1 MTGRLV
7 VTAFISL
14 AVAAP
19 VTYKI
24 TMAGDDDMRRQYIW
38 VATAGLVAMT
48 SLNLVGGTAQAE
60 PLANSAAAPTP
71 SGNEWLGRLVL
82 IAVVAAAVGAFTA
95 LQLRTWSRRRRP
107 PSRRSRDIY
116 DWRTLP
122 PPPQEDDPGPSEV
135 PFGQQE
141 SYGPLWRYGAPKGY
155 RRDYE
160 PGCEPARGPGYAGD
174 SDAGDGPDPG
184 YSPGAGR
191 PWSVPGESPAA
202 GRPWSVPGDGAGAR
216 RPRSDPGESPGYG
229 PGGRLPWDVPGDV
242 PRDWRP

>member
-1 MTGRLV
+1 MTVRLV

-38 VATAGLVAMT
+38 LATAGLVAMT
-48 SLNLVGGTAQAE
+48 SLSLTGGAAQAE
-60 PLANSAAAPTP
+60 PLANSAAAPAPAP

-82 IAVVAAAVGAFTA
+82 VAIVAAAVGAFTA
-95 LQLRTWSRRRRP
+95 LQLRAWSRRRRS

-122 PPPQEDDPGPSEV
+122 PPPHEDDPEPGEM

-141 SYGPLWRYGAPKGY
+141 SYGPVWRYGAPKGY

-160 PGCEPARGPGYAGD
+160 PGSEPARGPGYGRD

-184 YSPGAGR
+184 DSPGARR
-191 PWSVPGESPAA
+191 PWSVPDDSPGAR
-202 GRPWSVPGDGAGAR
+202 RPWSVPGDG
-216 RPRSDPGESPGYG
+216 PGSGPDYDPGYG
-229 PGGRLPWDVPGDV
+229 PGGRLPWSVRGDV
-242 PRDWRP
+242 PRDRRP

>member
-24 TMAGDDDMRRQYIW
+24 TMAGDDDMHRQYVWI
-38 VATAGLVAMT
+38 ATAGLVAMT
-48 SLNLVGGTAQAE
+48 SLSLVGSAAQAE

-71 SGNEWLGRLVL
+71 GGNEWLGRLVL

-95 LQLRTWSRRRRP
+95 LQLRAWSGRRRS
-107 PSRRSRDIY
+107 PSGRSRDIN

-122 PPPQEDDPGPSEV
+122 PPPLEDDDPGPGEM
-135 PFGQQE
+135 PFGQRE
-141 SYGPLWRYGAPKGY
+141 SYGPLWRYGAPRGY

-160 PGCEPARGPGYAGD
+160 PGCEPARGPGYGRD
-174 SDAGDGPDPG
+174 SDVDDDPGDGPGPGDSLGYGSGSGDSFGYGPGSGNGPG
-184 YSPGAGR
+184 YGR
-191 PWSVPGESPAA
+191 
-202 GRPWSVPGDGAGAR
+202 GAR
-216 RPRSDPGESPGYG
+216 RPRSVRGDESRG
-229 PGGRLPWDVPGDV
+229 
-242 PRDWRP
+242 WRP